1 LQHISEGDGEQ
12 RHIIIIKNTPTETNT
27 KKKMIKNE
35 EEEINEQFRSFS
47 VLEEEEKKDSIQKID
62 KNTKSSKKISEQ
74 NLIST
79 ENNEEKVRI
88 KTFQ

>member
-1 LQHISEGDGEQ
+1 
-12 RHIIIIKNTPTETNT
+12 
-27 KKKMIKNE
+27 MIKDEE

-47 VLEEEEKKDSIQKID
+47 VLEEEKKDSIQKID

-88 KTFQ
+88 KTI

>member
-1 LQHISEGDGEQ
+1 LQHISEGDGDQ

-35 EEEINEQFRSFS
+35 EEEEINEQFRSFS
-47 VLEEEEKKDSIQKID
+47 VLEEEKKDSIQKID

-88 KTFQ
+88 KIFQ

>member
-1 LQHISEGDGEQ
+1 
-12 RHIIIIKNTPTETNT
+12 
-27 KKKMIKNE
+27 MIKNEE

-47 VLEEEEKKDSIQKID
+47 VLEEEKKDSIQKID

-88 KTFQ
+88 KIFQ

>member
-1 LQHISEGDGEQ
+1 MQHISEGDGEQ